1 MQTSKLKQQQKIKNP
16 YTLRTRFFDQKGQ
29 PREWSMAGTGQ
40 FIDIQTVQRQIR
52 LLKANYPN
60 KTVEVEFKMNGKLL
74 GFNGEETG
82 TTMIFKRR
90 DG

>member
-1 MQTSKLKQQQKIKNP
+1 M
-16 YTLRTRFFDQKGQ
+16 RFFDQKGQ
-29 PREWSMAGTGQ
+29 PREWVNQGTGQ
-40 FIDIQTVQRQIR
+40 FTTIELVQRQIR

-74 GFNGEETG
+74 GFNGEEIG